1 MKNSTLIILIIS
13 LIQFSKTALGQTT
26 SSIDSLL
33 CKEWKLVSYKEGG
46 EKFPPSS
53 KQKNDRMIFYNDHKV
68 KSIETGNIQNGIW
81 QYDATKKALSVVD
94 NKTKEKAIMK
104 VLKITKD
111 ECILEYTDP
120 EGTSLKIYMVPVS
133 K

>member
-1 MKNSTLIILIIS
+1 MKNSISIILIIL

-26 SSIDSLL
+26 NSIDSLL
-33 CKEWKLVSYKEGG
+33 CKEWKLVSYEEGG
-46 EKFPPSS
+46 EKFPPSPE
-53 KQKNDRMIFYNDHKV
+53 QKNDRMIFYSDHKV
-68 KSIETGNIQNGIW
+68 KSIETGNIQIGIW
-81 QYDATKKALSVVD
+81 QYDATKKTLSVVA

-111 ECILEYTDP
+111 ECILEYKDP
-120 EGTSLKIYMVPVS
+120 EGTLLKIHMVPVS